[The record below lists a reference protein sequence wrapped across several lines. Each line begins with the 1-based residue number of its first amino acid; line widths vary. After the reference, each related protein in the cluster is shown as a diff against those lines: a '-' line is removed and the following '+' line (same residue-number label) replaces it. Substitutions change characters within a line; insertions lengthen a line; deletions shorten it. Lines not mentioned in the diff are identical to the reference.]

1 MVLCSWTSFNRTA
14 GTDASFTLLAKKTVG
29 PFSQCRLR
37 NCTMGG
43 FLYNVTSSDGR
54 NTLYFTVS
62 DDDEG
67 TNATDYAVSIP
78 VGNYGWFDLKDALE
92 AAINAELDPVT
103 VEFDYNNTSL
113 KCSVRISGGKYI
125 KINSNQARDLN
136 IILGFSKSSDTA
148 YGTDITSPRVVNLVR
163 YPYVTLCT
171 NILRDRSY
179 ISAANEMLGILDT
192 IPVPAPGEI
201 IQYIPN
207 HPTNFF
213 NMGQSHV
220 NSASFF
226 ILDPEGNVVDLN
238 GAYLNV
244 TLEMI

>member
-1 MVLCSWTSFNRTA
+1 MVLNSWTSFNRTA
-14 GTDASFTLLAKKTVG
+14 GTDASFSLLAKKTVG
-29 PFSQCRLR
+29 PFGQCRLR
-37 NCTMGG
+37 NCTLGG

-54 NTLYFTVS
+54 DTLYFTVADNS
-62 DDDEG
+62 AG
-67 TNATDYAVSIP
+67 LNAQDYAITIP
-78 VGNYGWFDLKDALE
+78 PGNYGWFDLKEALE
-92 AAINAELDPVT
+92 TAINAELNPLT
-103 VEFDYNNTSL
+103 VEFVYNNTSL
-113 KCSVRISGGKYI
+113 KCSVSISGGKYI

-148 YGTDITSPRVVNLVR
+148 YATTLVSPRVVNLVR

-179 ISAANEMLGILDT
+179 ISAANEMLGILDN

-201 IQYIPN
+201 LQYTPS

-213 NMGQSHV
+213 NLGKV
-220 NSASFF
+220 NVNEASFF

-238 GAYLNV
+238 GGYLNV
-244 TLEMI
+244 TLEML